1 MRVSGWILAS
11 VWGTLMMTSCGPSGN
26 GEGSVPVAD
35 SSVVS
40 NGMETSPQP
49 VEQQPVNM
57 ADSPMLRETDNMSS
71 ALRFAETNEQTSMWG
86 SLLRQSKWAKMV
98 HHDHYVVL
106 CPTNDRVQDIG
117 QLLKVLQLPE
127 NKDLLDEIMA
137 NHLVKAPF
145 FVEKAAD
152 FPEVVTISGRTLK
165 VDAGQHRIGG
175 ALYKDVQIN
184 TEKGSVV
191 HMVEMIDFPK
201 AKLEKLARNQK

>member
-1 MRVSGWILAS
+1 MRVSGWILVSMCGA
-11 VWGTLMMTSCGPSGN
+11 LMMASCAPSGN
-26 GEGSVPVAD
+26 DAAVPAAD
-35 SSVVS
+35 SSAVS

-49 VEQQPVNM
+49 VDRQPANM
-57 ADSPMLRETDNMSS
+57 ADSPSLRETDNMSS

-86 SLLRQSKWAKMV
+86 ALLRQSKWAKMV
-98 HHDHYVVL
+98 HHEPYVVL

-127 NKDLLDEIMA
+127 NKELLDEIMA

-152 FPEVVTISGRTLK
+152 FPEVVTITGRTLK

-201 AKLEKLARNQK
+201 AKLEKLAKNQK